1 MAHLNGVYNM
11 SYGASGGA
19 GLQPLNSGNGV
30 TFNGITNQYNIPAT
44 GGQTIFQGDPV
55 ALSTVGVIV
64 RGVASSPILGAFQGC
79 KFQDTSGVWQ
89 FVNYFSGATAFL
101 AGNVPV
107 AMVIDDPMAQYTI
120 TEGDGTGASGT
131 PLTAAAPGLNA
142 NFVYTAGSTRTG
154 ISAVTLNNATAS
166 TASSQNLRI
175 VSLDPRTGNAV
186 GAFANWVVQINNG
199 QRSAGTPRP

>member
-1 MAHLNGVYNM
+1 MA
-11 SYGASGGA
+11 YGASGGF

-30 TFNGITNQYNIPAT
+30 TFNGITNQYNLPAT
-44 GGQTIFQGDPV
+44 GGQSIFQGDPV

-64 RGVASSPILGAFQGC
+64 RGTASIPALGVFQGC
-79 KFQDTSGVWQ
+79 KFQDTAGVWQ
-89 FVNYFSGATAFL
+89 FTNYFAGATAFL
-101 AGNVPV
+101 AGNTPV
-107 AMVIDDPMAQYTI
+107 ALVIDDPMAQYTI
-120 TEGDGTGASGT
+120 TEGDATGASGT
-131 PLTAAAPGLNA
+131 PLTSAAPGLNA

-154 ISAVTLNNATAS
+154 LSAVTLNNATAS

-175 VSLDPRTGNAV
+175 TALDPRVGNAV

>member
-1 MAHLNGVYNM
+1 MA
-11 SYGASGGA
+11 YGASGGF

-30 TFNGITNQYNIPAT
+30 TFNGGTNEYNLPAT
-44 GGQTIFQGDPV
+44 GGQSIFQGDPV
-55 ALSTVGVIV
+55 ALSTLGVIV
-64 RGVASSPILGAFQGC
+64 RGAATSPVLGCFQGC

-89 FVNYFSGATAFL
+89 FVNFFSGATAFL
-101 AGNVPV
+101 TGNTPV
-107 AMVIDDPMAQYTI
+107 ALVIDDPNAQYTI
-120 TEGDGTGASGT
+120 TEGDATGASGT
-131 PLTAAAPGLNA
+131 PLTSVAPGNNA

-166 TASSQNLRI
+166 TASGQNLRI
-175 VSLDPRTGNAV
+175 TMLDPRTGNAI

>member
-1 MAHLNGVYNM
+1 MA
-11 SYGASGGA
+11 YGASGGF

-30 TFNGITNQYNIPAT
+30 TWNGITNQYNLPAT
-44 GGQTIFQGDPV
+44 GGQSIFLNDPV
-55 ALSTVGVIV
+55 ALSTLGVIV
-64 RGVASSPILGAFQGC
+64 RGAATTAILGSFQGC

-89 FVNYFSGATAFL
+89 FVNFFSGATAFL
-101 AGNVPV
+101 TGNTPV
-107 AMVIDDPMAQYTI
+107 ALVIDDPNAQYTI
-120 TEGDGTGASGT
+120 TEGDATGASGT

-166 TASSQNLRI
+166 TASGMNLRI
-175 VSLDPRTGNAV
+175 TMLDPTVNNVV